1 MEYLITA
8 TSWLAY
14 FVLHSVLA
22 SNKTKY
28 WVKQTSSI
36 LHANYRILYN
46 VISIL
51 GLIILL
57 LYTFRHPVSLFNAPY
72 LSSFIGFTLMGS
84 GTFIL
89 VVSFM
94 TFDIKEFIG
103 FAPKKDIPTEN
114 GKLIITGIYQY
125 VRHPLY
131 LGVILLVMGAFILF
145 PYIKV
150 LLASVIIIVYILI
163 GSKLEEIKLIDE
175 FGEEYLEY
183 KKKVKSLIPFIF

>member
-8 TSWLAY
+8 TGWFAY

-22 SNKTKY
+22 SNKTKH
-28 WVKQTSSI
+28 WARQASSI
-36 LHANYRILYN
+36 LSDNYRILYN
-46 VISIL
+46 IISIV
-51 GLIILL
+51 GLILLL
-57 LYTFRHPVSLFNAPY
+57 LYTFQRPVALFTAPY

-103 FAPKKDIPTEN
+103 FAPKRDIPAEK

-131 LGVILLVMGAFILF
+131 LGTILLVMGAFMLF

-150 LLASVIIIVYILI
+150 LIASLIITGYILI
-163 GSKLEEIKLIDE
+163 GSKLEELKLIDE
-175 FGEEYLEY
+175 FGEDYINY
-183 KKKVKSLIPFIF
+183 KKKVKGLIPFIF